1 MRKQRWLT
9 ALLAVALLLAAC
21 GGKEAENL
29 EDGCVLWFC
38 TPAGENH
45 GPALISQP
53 CTLENP
59 GPEELL
65 IALLAG
71 PASEESLSPFPR
83 GVTVRQCIP
92 DEERPGVLLVD
103 LSEQYGALADVSL
116 TLPDSSS
123 VLTLSQLEGV
133 EGVDISTEGHNASY
147 RSHQLLTA
155 QEAVLWDGLADGVS

>member
-45 GPALISQP
+45 GPALMSQP

-59 GPEELL
+59 GPEDLL
-65 IALLAG
+65 TALLAG

-92 DEERPGVLLVD
+92 DEERPGVLLVE
-103 LSEQYGALADVSL
+103 LSE
-116 TLPDSSS
+116 
-123 VLTLSQLEGV
+123 
-133 EGVDISTEGHNASY
+133 
-147 RSHQLLTA
+147 
-155 QEAVLWDGLADGVS
+155 